1 MTSNDPVKKQL
12 PLALPHRPALS
23 REDFLVT
30 PANEEAVA
38 WLDRWP
44 DWPGPALALHGP
56 RGCGKTHLVH
66 VFAAQSGAAILPAGE
81 LPAEDMPY
89 LLAHH
94 RAVAVE
100 GADRLM
106 PDPVIEEALFH
117 LWNLVKERGRH
128 LVLTGEQPPA
138 RWNVSLP
145 DLRSR
150 LSTAQAV
157 AIAAPDDLLM
167 SAVLVKLFIDR
178 QLRVGPEVI
187 AFLLRHMERS
197 FAAAR
202 ETVAAAD
209 TLSLAERRE
218 ITVPLIRRVL
228 DATDRGKSATP

>member
-1 MTSNDPVKKQL
+1 MNGDPGKQL

-44 DWPGPALALHGP
+44 EWPGHALALHGP

-66 VFAAQSGAAILPAGE
+66 VFAAQSGAAILTAGE
-81 LPAEDMPY
+81 LPGEDLPY

-94 RAVAVE
+94 GAVVVE
-100 GADRLM
+100 EADPLM
-106 PDPVIEEALFH
+106 PDGAVEEALFH
-117 LWNLVKERGRH
+117 QWNLAKERDGH
-128 LVLTGEQPPA
+128 LLLTGETPPA
-138 RWNVSLP
+138 RWKGALP

-157 AIAAPDDLLM
+157 AIAPPDDLLM
-167 SAVLVKLFIDR
+167 EAVLLKLFFDR
-178 QLRVGPEVI
+178 QLRVAPEVV
-187 AFLLRHMERS
+187 AFLLCHMERS

-209 TLSLAERRE
+209 ALSLAERRD

-228 DATDRGKSATP
+228 EATDRGNSATP

>member
-1 MTSNDPVKKQL
+1 MSGDPGKQL

-44 DWPGPALALHGP
+44 HWPGHALALHGP

-66 VFAAQSGAAILPAGE
+66 VFAAQSGAAILTAGE
-81 LPAEDMPY
+81 LPGEDVPY

-94 RAVAVE
+94 RAVVVE
-100 GADRLM
+100 EADRLM
-106 PDPVIEEALFH
+106 PDAAVEEGLFH
-117 LWNLVKERGRH
+117 LWNLVKERGAH
-128 LVLTGEQPPA
+128 LLLTGETPPA
-138 RWNVSLP
+138 RWKGTLP

-150 LSTAQAV
+150 LSTAQTV
-157 AIAAPDDLLM
+157 AIAPPDDLLM
-167 SAVLVKLFIDR
+167 EAVLLKLFFDR
-178 QLRVGPEVI
+178 QLRVAPEVV

-209 TLSLAERRE
+209 ALSLAERRD

-228 DATDRGKSATP
+228 VATDRGNSATP